1 MIMQVPYMP
10 YTRIMD
16 RLLVIEDSADLS
28 RIGRG
33 AMKGNIIFFNRF
45 LINHLNVLVSLGL
58 LDGSILLIK
67 Y

>member
-45 LINHLNVLVSLGL
+45 LYKSPECSGQPWSARWLN
-58 LDGSILLIK
+58 ITH
-67 Y
+67 

>member
-28 RIGRG
+28 RIGR
-33 AMKGNIIFFNRF
+33 AMKGNILFFNRF

>member
-1 MIMQVPYMP
+1 MIMQVP

-28 RIGRG
+28 RIGR

-45 LINHLNVLVSLGL
+45 LYKSPECSGQPWSARWLN
-58 LDGSILLIK
+58 ITH
-67 Y
+67 